1 MTIFS
6 TPFTVTADY
15 EQVLRARQAFVSHH
29 FGTRYN
35 VQMTLVSALG
45 LAFGKHSGILQNCV
59 TIDDLFT

>member
-6 TPFTVTADY
+6 TPFTVSADY
-15 EQVLRARQAFVSHH
+15 DQVLHTRQAVESDH
-29 FGTRYN
+29 FGPRYN

-45 LAFGKHSGILQNCV
+45 LAFGKHSGIFQNSV